1 MRLPKENIDIMK
13 IIKKI
18 SESKLFRGFRNEKD
32 KEYSKRM
39 LTKIVNNSLFMMWA
53 SYVLAWF
60 GKYEIAETLSKT
72 IASSIIARA
81 VGYFAKSTLENISK
95 HTTAFGKNIDTIYQP
110 YDKYDNNHRDC

>member
-1 MRLPKENIDIMK
+1 MK
-13 IIKKI
+13 FFNR
-18 SESKLFRGFRNEKD
+18 KLTNKGD

-39 LTKIVNNSLFMMWA
+39 LTKIVNNSILMMWA

-72 IASSIIARA
+72 IASSIIALA

-95 HTTAFGKNIDTIYQP
+95 HTTAFGRNIEPTYPPSRRKN
-110 YDKYDNNHRDC
+110 DNSHRDC